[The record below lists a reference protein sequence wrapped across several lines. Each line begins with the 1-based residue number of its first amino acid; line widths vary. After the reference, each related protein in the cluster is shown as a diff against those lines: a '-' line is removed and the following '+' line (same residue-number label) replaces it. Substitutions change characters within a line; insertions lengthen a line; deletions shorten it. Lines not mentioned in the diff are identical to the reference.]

1 MIREIKKQIIEIINN
16 IDDTK
21 VLNFVYLYLSKIK
34 KELG

>member
-1 MIREIKKQIIEIINN
+1 MIREIKKQIIEIINS

-34 KELG
+34 NELE